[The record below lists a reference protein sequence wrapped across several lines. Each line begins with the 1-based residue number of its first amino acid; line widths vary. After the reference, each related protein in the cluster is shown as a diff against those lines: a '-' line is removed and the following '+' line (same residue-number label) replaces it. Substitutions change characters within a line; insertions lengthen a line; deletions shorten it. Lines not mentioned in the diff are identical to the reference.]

1 MAIAYDKEET
11 AELPAV
17 AFEIRKNLA
26 PGGAFIVFLLQ

>member
-17 AFEIRKNLA
+17 CFTIENLPDIA
-26 PGGAFIVFLLQ
+26 AA